1 MSTLHFEVADVG
13 SFARVAAKAMVYAL
27 GKEFWALL
35 FNFVSSVLIIIINS
49 E

>member
-1 MSTLHFEVADVG
+1 MSTLYFVVPDVG
-13 SFARVAAKAMVYAL
+13 CLREYQQPTMVYAL